1 MQEMI
6 NFDDVTKES
15 IEEHNSNW
23 QQIPD
28 HLYRVLIIGGSG
40 AGKINSLFNLID
52 HKLDIDII
60 YLYAKDTYEEK
71 HQLLINKREGI
82 DLKHFND
89 FKAFVEH
96 SNDMYDIYKNI
107 EEHSPNKECKILIVL
122 DDR

>member
-1 MQEMI
+1 MKEMI
-6 NFDDVTKES
+6 DFDDVTKEN

-40 AGKINSLFNLID
+40 TGKINSLFNLID

-71 HQLLINKREGI
+71 H
-82 DLKHFND
+82 
-89 FKAFVEH
+89 
-96 SNDMYDIYKNI
+96 
-107 EEHSPNKECKILIVL
+107 
-122 DDR
+122 